1 MNNKTNDSGD
11 GLELR
16 WLAEEQVFKT
26 ADPEDEKVEA
36 LLSPEMRRMLHE
48 LRVHKTMLEMQNE
61 ELHRA
66 QAEIDLT
73 RERYFDL
80 FNLAPSGY
88 CTINDKGLITES
100 NLAVAGMLD
109 VPHDEL
115 LNQPISRYIASED
128 QDLFIFHRNNLVE
141 TGTKQVCELRLRR
154 ADGTS
159 FWARMEAVFS
169 RDVEGDLIDL
179 NEMEFVILVILVDLT
194 ETRLIKALKESEERF
209 SLLFERAP
217 LGYQSLDEEGCFIE
231 VNQAW
236 VETLG
241 YTNDEVIGRWFGDFL
256 APEYVEAFRERFP
269 IFKAQGKIH
278 SEFEM
283 LHKNGERRIIAFDG
297 RIGYKVNGSF
307 KQTHCILQDITEQR
321 RSEQVLALEQ
331 KRFSMLFESFPGYIC
346 LQAPDYS
353 IRYFNQYF
361 AEQIGDPLGRLCYEV
376 FWGRTAPC
384 KKCLTFK
391 VFETGMPQRFEWK
404 TTNGIVYAVYDH
416 PFIDSDGTEL
426 VLEIGIDITAQKKA
440 EEALKKRN
448 SLLVALNQAH
458 DQFIS
463 GHETAHVY
471 RDMLDA
477 LVEST
482 DSTYGFIDEVLY
494 DSDGTPYKLSLG
506 MSNISWDD
514 ASEKLYEQ
522 LKSQKLEFRNLQNL
536 AGAPVLEQ
544 KVIIANDPFAH
555 QQSGG
560 VPPGH
565 PPLTSYMGIPLFFG
579 KELIGVA
586 GVANRPGGYNEEI
599 VDFIKPLTEACAAMI
614 WAGRFARREEESF
627 TALKASEEKFR
638 LLAETAYE
646 GIWIMNADYKITY
659 VNRRLAEMLGYEME
673 ELSGMPM
680 EQLLFSDDY
689 DDHMDKMVNRRR
701 GQFESYERRLKCKDG
716 SAIWAIISSTP
727 QKDETE
733 NFLGSF
739 AMVTDITARKTSEE
753 KVRYLSFHDH
763 LTGLY
768 NRTYLE
774 EEMNRLDTERQ
785 LPVSVIMADLNG
797 LKLINDTFGHAT
809 GDLLIKRAADI
820 FREACREEDI
830 IARWGG
836 DEFLIL
842 LPQTT
847 AREVD
852 EVCNRIKR
860 VSQKTGIMGLPVSIA
875 IGSAC
880 KENVAISMEVVIRE
894 AEDRMYRHKL
904 VEGQSIKQAVI
915 KAMLTTLEEKSFETE
930 EHIRRMQ
937 LTAKQIALKLNL
949 SETEIERL
957 NLLVKLHDIGNVILL
972 KDILLKDT
980 ILTEDEWVEIKKHP
994 EIGFRIVRTM
1004 EEYANVAEEVLAH
1017 HERWDGS
1024 GYPRG
1029 LKGEEIPLLAR
1040 IVAICDAYEVLSSGK
1055 PYKKAKT
1062 VAEIDAELNRCSG
1075 TQFDPELV
1083 VIMQSILKEGLLA

>member
-1 MNNKTNDSGD
+1 MNSKTNDSGD

-16 WLAEEQVFKT
+16 WLAEEQVHK
-26 ADPEDEKVEA
+26 ASDPEDEKIEA

-48 LRVHKTMLEMQNE
+48 LRVHKAMLEMQNE
-61 ELHRA
+61 ELRRA

-100 NLAVAGMLD
+100 NLAAAGMLG
-109 VPHDEL
+109 VPRGEI
-115 LNQPISRYIASED
+115 LNQPISHYIASED
-128 QDLFIFHRNNLVE
+128 QDLFIFHYNSLIE
-141 TGTKQVCELRLRR
+141 TGTKQVCELRLRK

-159 FWARMEAVFS
+159 FWARMEAVLS
-169 RDVEGDLIDL
+169 RDVEGELIDL
-179 NEMEFVILVILVDLT
+179 SYSEPVIRVILVDLT

-209 SLLFERAP
+209 SLLFEKAP
-217 LGYQSLDEEGCFIE
+217 LGYQSLDSEGFFIE

-241 YTNDEVIGRWFGDFL
+241 FTSDEVIGKWFGDFL

-307 KQTHCILQDITEQR
+307 KQTHCILKDVTEERHSQ
-321 RSEQVLALEQ
+321 QQLALEQ

-346 LQAPDYS
+346 LLAPDYS

-361 AEQIGDPLGRLCYEV
+361 AEQIGDPQGRFCYEV

-384 KKCLTFK
+384 EKCPTFE
-391 VFETGMPQRFEWK
+391 VFKTGIPQRFEWK
-404 TTNGIVYAVYDH
+404 TTNGIVYAVYYH

-448 SLLVALNQAH
+448 NLLAALNQAH

-482 DSTYGFIDEVLY
+482 GSAYGFIDEVMH
-494 DSDGTPYKLSLG
+494 DPDGTPYKLSLG

-514 ASEKLYEQ
+514 ASERLYEQ

-536 AGAPVLEQ
+536 AGAPLLEQ
-544 KVIIANDPFAH
+544 KVIIANDPSAH

-560 VPPGH
+560 APPGH
-565 PPLTSYMGIPLFFG
+565 PLLTSYMGIPLFFG

-614 WAGRFARREEESF
+614 WAGRFARHEEESL
-627 TALKASEEKFR
+627 TALTASEEKFR
-638 LLAETAYE
+638 LLTETAYE
-646 GIWIMNADYKITY
+646 GIWIMNADYIITY
-659 VNRRLAEMLGYEME
+659 VNRRLAVMLGYEPE
-673 ELSGMPM
+673 EMPGKPM
-680 EQLLFSDDY
+680 EHLLFSDDY
-689 DDHMDKMVNRRR
+689 EDHRGKMLNRRK

-716 SAIWAIISSTP
+716 SAIWTIISATP
-727 QKDETE
+727 QEDAAGR
-733 NFLGSF
+733 FLGSF

-753 KVRYLSFHDH
+753 KIRYLSFHDH

-774 EEMNRLDTERQ
+774 EEMKRLDTERQ
-785 LPVSVIMADLNG
+785 LPVSIIMADLNG

-847 AREVD
+847 AWEAD
-852 EVCNRIKR
+852 KVCSRIKK
-860 VSQKTGIMGLPVSIA
+860 VSQKFGIMGLPVSIA
-875 IGSAC
+875 SGSAC
-880 KENVAISMEVVIRE
+880 KDNISKSIEEVVRK
-894 AEDRMYRHKL
+894 AEERMYRHKL
-904 VEGQSIKQAVI
+904 TEGQSIKSAVI
-915 KAMLTTLEEKSFETE
+915 KAMLTSLNDKSFETE

-937 LTAKQIALKLNL
+937 LTAEQVALKLNL

-957 NLLVKLHDIGNVILL
+957 NLLVKLHDIGNVKLL
-972 KDILLKDT
+972 KDILLKET
-980 ILTEDEWVEIKKHP
+980 LLTTDEWAEIKKHP
-994 EIGFRIVRTM
+994 EIGYRIVRTM
-1004 EEYANVAEEVLAH
+1004 EEYTSVADEVLAH

-1029 LKGEEIPLLAR
+1029 LKGKEIPLLAR
-1040 IVAICDAYEVLSSGK
+1040 IITICDTYEVMSSGR
-1055 PYKKAKT
+1055 PYKKAQT
-1062 VAEIDAELNRCSG
+1062 AEEIEAELTRCSG
-1075 TQFDPELV
+1075 THFDPELV
-1083 VIMQSILKEGLLA
+1083 AIMQRLLKEGLIG